1 MENELQIRV
10 ENEIKK
16 IMDRASNVDIYADV
30 PFSDVQLTLLKELN
44 YLSVNQTM
52 CDEEAQRDP
61 RTIFYKTNSNLKKA
75 LVSLCLTQALINKR
89 SKGYCTKDYF
99 EANINVLTKGD
110 GSSKKIE
117 FGNCEEKEV
126 LAAINEEMV
135 FDYILYSQGRG
146 IEAFSMDKTNCRGL
160 SSFTPGGN
168 QTYEF
173 ARFEKLYHE
182 EKTKKLAEEKEK
194 LQLAFKET
202 FLKELAVGMAQQQL
216 EKNEN
221 IGQLISSIFEKES
234 YLEAIDQILHNSLTN
249 QAENEKQQKLQQN
262 QSLKSNMIEYR
273 DNDYTKEFI
282 TYIEHKRE
290 GRSR

>member
-1 MENELQIRV
+1 M
-10 ENEIKK
+10 
-16 IMDRASNVDIYADV
+16 
-30 PFSDVQLTLLKELN
+30 
-44 YLSVNQTM
+44 
-52 CDEEAQRDP
+52 
-61 RTIFYKTNSNLKKA
+61 
-75 LVSLCLTQALINKR
+75 
-89 SKGYCTKDYF
+89 
-99 EANINVLTKGD
+99 
-110 GSSKKIE
+110 
-117 FGNCEEKEV
+117 
-126 LAAINEEMV
+126 
-135 FDYILYSQGRG
+135 
-146 IEAFSMDKTNCRGL
+146 
-160 SSFTPGGN
+160 
-168 QTYEF
+168 
-173 ARFEKLYHE
+173 HE

-216 EKNEN
+216 DKNEN